1 MNPLAYIFF
10 QLAMQFGAMGVSPVS
25 LACPA
30 GQMVALKPAPET
42 RMKLINNRWELTDD
56 AYECVE
62 VDADGNAPGT
72 GGIPGSR
79 GGRR

>member
-1 MNPLAYIFF
+1 MDPIGYI
-10 QLAMQFGAMGVSPVS
+10 LINLVAQFGAMGVSPVS

-30 GQMVALKPAPET
+30 GQMAVLKPAPET
-42 RMKLINNRWELTDD
+42 RMKLINHRWQLTED

-79 GGRR
+79 GHR